1 MNEAS
6 SLGLNWV
13 DGLQYVVDKRNRLQ
27 AQATNSL
34 EKGEDTAPN
43 GSASKSGEPDGKL

>member
-13 DGLQYVVDKRNRLQ
+13 EGLQYVVDKRNRL
-27 AQATNSL
+27 
-34 EKGEDTAPN
+34 KGQERTTSN
-43 GSASKSGEPDGKL
+43 GNGHVSKKSK